1 MIRGIT
7 IQQGKIM
14 ATGLKLYPVY
24 VYNTTPDSDS
34 AEYNDE
40 ATMVE
45 SNLASIRKAADCID
59 QMINDKDNVAEWAQ
73 EKIAVTKSMLNS
85 VCDYLMSKQTVKT
98 VE

>member
-1 MIRGIT
+1 
-7 IQQGKIM
+7 M

-24 VYNTTPDSDS
+24 VYNTTPESDS
-34 AEYNDE
+34 EEYNDE

-45 SNLASIRKAADCID
+45 SNLESIRRAADCID

-85 VCDYLMSKQTVKT
+85 VCDYLKSKQLAKKA
-98 VE
+98 